1 MTVRSFNASFLVSVR
16 FPEIAWDG
24 FKIPLGMPMT
34 NRLTAINS
42 RQPLEASQYVCTSSR
57 LGKSTRNSKAAF
69 LPSMHRPW
77 VSCKFA
83 GPVNVSHTLWQFA
96 YAVLDSTVF
105 FSIAIFAS
113 VCINLLFGTSIRSL
127 RSEKNWHRGRLH
139 DRAEHAEKI
148 SEHWQSEWEE
158 SYRILLENTLKT
170 YSTRLKYVDLLR
182 LRSQWLVN
190 FRILETFLFETA
202 ESLVQHQCQSTRLG
216 FHFLLFFDVLF
227 ICQRFWN
234 QGRSL
239 ELQRGTSNST
249 LGRCPQG
256 RS

>member
-170 YSTRLKYVDLLR
+170 FNQIEICWPAKAKEPVTCELQNSRDVSFWNCRELGAAPVPVHTFGVPFPLIFWCFVHL
-182 LRSQWLVN
+182 SE
-190 FRILETFLFETA
+190 ILEPRTKF
-202 ESLVQHQCQSTRLG
+202 
-216 FHFLLFFDVLF
+216 
-227 ICQRFWN
+227 
-234 QGRSL
+234 
-239 ELQRGTSNST
+239 GTSKRN
-249 LGRCPQG
+249 
-256 RS
+256 